1 MSYYLMN
8 KTSKNKFDVMLSI
21 RTVIYIYDNSVVNN
35 PKTIRIDDNKWKRL
49 SNTIKLHN
57 SPYICNSL
65 FEMSIFQHTVPFQ
78 IKEYPFEDIRYVS

>member
-49 SNTIKLHN
+49 SNT
-57 SPYICNSL
+57 S
-65 FEMSIFQHTVPFQ
+65 SIIVH
-78 IKEYPFEDIRYVS
+78 IYVTLSN

>member
-35 PKTIRIDDNKWKRL
+35 PKTIRI
-49 SNTIKLHN
+49 
-57 SPYICNSL
+57 
-65 FEMSIFQHTVPFQ
+65 V
-78 IKEYPFEDIRYVS
+78 V